1 MDSELKMFSVLQSCD
16 EVITYAPIL
25 IFVGMDCA
33 ILSSTQKGST
43 PGRTEIKF

>member
-16 EVITYAPIL
+16 EVIPYAQIL

-33 ILSSTQKGST
+33 VLSSTQKGST
-43 PGRTEIKF
+43 PGYTETKF